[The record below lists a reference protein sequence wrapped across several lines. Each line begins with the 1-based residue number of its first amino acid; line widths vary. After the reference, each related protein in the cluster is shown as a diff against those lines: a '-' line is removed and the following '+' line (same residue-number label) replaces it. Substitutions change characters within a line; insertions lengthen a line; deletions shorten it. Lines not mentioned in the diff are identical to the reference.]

1 MDTSH
6 VVFSS
11 SGEVFAKKNFSK
23 GQLTLVPCT
32 DSESKIIAE
41 PDQENPKVKAFFD
54 KEAFVIQAPKAL
66 KQSKGIFGGFAVPY
80 WMCGASADGQMSEK
94 KLTKNGVTFVRLQNE
109 KPIKANEKIM
119 VKEVKEEVDMSEEE
133 PKPKRPKRA

>member
-1 MDTSH
+1 M
-6 VVFSS
+6 
-11 SGEVFAKKNFSK
+11 FAKKNFSK

-54 KEAFVIQAPKAL
+54 KEAFVIQPPKAL

-80 WMCGASADGQMSEK
+80 WMCGASADGQMIEK
-94 KLTKNGVTFVRLQNE
+94 KLTKNGVTFVCLQNE

-119 VKEVKEEVDMSEEE
+119 VKDVKEEVDMSEEE
-133 PKPKRPKRA
+133 PKHKRPKRA

>member
-54 KEAFVIQAPKAL
+54 KEAFVIQP
-66 KQSKGIFGGFAVPY
+66 
-80 WMCGASADGQMSEK
+80 
-94 KLTKNGVTFVRLQNE
+94 
-109 KPIKANEKIM
+109 
-119 VKEVKEEVDMSEEE
+119 
-133 PKPKRPKRA
+133 PKP